1 MPSLFQERLFA
12 KSLLGVICVIN
23 GYCFAEDTG
32 QSLQRMTEGIDRGR
46 NIIATLQD
54 EVFAELA
61 YTQEELSLLKEDFR
75 KDYFE
80 SVEPRLKDVSR
91 YISGSAIHWVDV
103 DWDGVEELVFWTE
116 GLSTGWNIKE
126 ALFIVKVPQEDNPE
140 KTNPTIILS
149 CALDDPFPSTT
160 SKGYRYVRFTPY
172 PNADLGTN
180 YFVRAILS
188 YVQIG
193 ASGSAFGHF
202 SIEYNRYEDK
212 VEITKFSTPFPF
224 IIEKDIFK

>member
-12 KSLLGVICVIN
+12 KGLLGFICVIN
-23 GYCFAEDTG
+23 TYCFAEDTG
-32 QSLQRMTEGIDRGR
+32 QSSPKVAEGIDKGR

-61 YTQEELSLLKEDFR
+61 YSQEELSRLKEDFR

-103 DWDGVEELVFWTE
+103 EWDGVEELVFWTE

-126 ALFIVKVPQEDNPE
+126 VLFIVKVPQEDNL
-140 KTNPTIILS
+140 KKVNPTIMLS
-149 CALDDPFPSTT
+149 CALDDPFPPRLPRDT
-160 SKGYRYVRFTPY
+160 GMF
-172 PNADLGTN
+172 DLPLIPTLAWGPI
-180 YFVRAILS
+180 IL
-188 YVQIG
+188 
-193 ASGSAFGHF
+193 
-202 SIEYNRYEDK
+202 
-212 VEITKFSTPFPF
+212 
-224 IIEKDIFK
+224 

>member
-32 QSLQRMTEGIDRGR
+32 QSSQRMTEGINRGR

-149 CALDDPFPSTT
+149 YALDDPFPSTT

-212 VEITKFSTPFPF
+212 VEINKFTTPFPF